1 MTHRV
6 SLQSSYPNFEKKIC
20 LAKNGGHFEFSNF
33 SQKLQNIKNAYISKT
48 LLDRAIST
56 KFLTHRVYL
65 QSSHANFQKN
75 FVSPK
80 MAAILNFRIFRKNA
94 KHKNAYISKT
104 LLDRAIFTKFLTRRV
119 SLQSSHA
126 NFQTNNFSPK
136 MAAILNFRIF
146 RNIPKL
152 KNAYIS
158 KTVLD
163 RAISTKFL
171 THWAKHKNA
180 NISKTVLHRAISK
193 KISGYL
199 CRAAI
204 PKSFHLNFRIF
215 AQKLQNTKMLI
226 FRKPC
231 YIERF
236 RRNFLSSGYLCRA
249 AITPKS
255 FHLVKFQTHS

>member
-1 MTHRV
+1 M
-6 SLQSSYPNFEKKIC
+6 
-20 LAKNGGHFEFSNF
+20 
-33 SQKLQNIKNAYISKT
+33 
-48 LLDRAIST
+48 LDRAIST
-56 KFLTHRVYL
+56 KFLTHRISL
-65 QSSHANFQKN
+65 QSSHANFQKKN
-75 FVSPK
+75 FSQK
-80 MAAILNFRIFRKNA
+80 MAAILNFRIFRKIT

-104 LLDRAIFTKFLTRRV
+104 VLDRAISTKFFTHRV

-126 NFQTNNFSPK
+126 NFQKKKFSQK

-146 RNIPKL
+146 RKITKH

-171 THWAKHKNA
+171 THRVSLQSSYPNFK
-180 NISKTVLHRAISK
+180 K
-193 KISGYL
+193 KIFL
-199 CRAAI
+199 PKMAAI
-204 PKSFHLNFRIF
+204 LNFRIF

-236 RRNFLSSGYLCRA
+236 RPNF
-249 AITPKS
+249 
-255 FHLVKFQTHS
+255 